1 MLFSIRIFT
10 ATLGGKNSLTK
21 EKVFS
26 NVAESEGQFRSTKK
40 YLHVQ
45 SIAKGHLHFC
55 KRPLCCFMQCKRD
68 LFQTGKGFLDTLH
81 SFHDVLVAGSIAHTE
96 TFGTSESI
104 TAYGGYMTYLEQIH
118 SQVGTG
124 VDNSVTILLAEE
136 TAALGEQIEGAFR
149 SAH

>member
-1 MLFSIRIFT
+1 MLSYIRIFT

-26 NVAESEGQFRSTKK
+26 NVAENEGQLRSMKK

-68 LFQTGKGFLDTLH
+68 LFQTGKGFLDAFH
-81 SFHDVLVAGSIAHTE
+81 GFHDVLVAGGVTHAE
-96 TFGTSESI
+96 AFRTSKGIS
-104 TAYGGYMTYLEQIH
+104 AYGSNVAHLQEIH
-118 SQVGTG
+118 SQVCAG
-124 VDNSVTILLAEE
+124 VDNTVAIFLAKE

>member
-1 MLFSIRIFT
+1 
-10 ATLGGKNSLTK
+10 
-21 EKVFS
+21 
-26 NVAESEGQFRSTKK
+26 
-40 YLHVQ
+40 
-45 SIAKGHLHFC
+45 
-55 KRPLCCFMQCKRD
+55 MQCKRD

-81 SFHDVLVAGSIAHTE
+81 SFYDVLVAGSIAHTE

-124 VDNSVTILLAEE
+124 VDNAVAIFLAKE
-136 TAALGEQIEGAFR
+136 TAALGEQIEGALR

>member
-26 NVAESEGQFRSTKK
+26 NVAENEGQLRSTRK
-40 YLHVQ
+40 YLHVR

-55 KRPLCCFMQCKRD
+55 KRPPLNFKRY

-81 SFHDVLVAGSIAHTE
+81 SFHDVLVAGGVTHAE
-96 TFGTSESI
+96 AFRTSEGVA
-104 TAYGGYMTYLEQIH
+104 AYGSNVTNLQEIH
-118 SQVGTG
+118 SQVCAG

-136 TAALGEQIEGAFR
+136 TAALGEQIEGALR